1 VTALGINTKEAAMPD
16 QESERL
22 KRIRE
27 RQLTDRDPLA
37 GERKFQRVTSVKE
50 KRMYKP
56 LSLKKELKAVPYVIK
71 VPLYCLIL
79 GVIITAVLL
88 ITWNSPYALYVGVGA
103 IVILLLVGISL
114 GSVIDYNK
122 KIKDHLE

>member
-1 VTALGINTKEAAMPD
+1 MPD

-50 KRMYKP
+50 KRMRKP
-56 LSLKKELKAVPYVIK
+56 FSLKKEWKAVPHVIK

-79 GVIITAVLL
+79 GVIIMAAFIKL
-88 ITWNSPYALYVGVGA
+88 WDSPYALYAGAGA
-103 IVILLLVGISL
+103 IVILLLFGVASGT
-114 GSVIDYNK
+114 VMDYND

>member
-1 VTALGINTKEAAMPD
+1 
-16 QESERL
+16 
-22 KRIRE
+22 
-27 RQLTDRDPLA
+27 
-37 GERKFQRVTSVKE
+37 
-50 KRMYKP
+50 MYKP
-56 LSLKKELKAVPYVIK
+56 LSLKKELKAVPYVVK

-103 IVILLLVGISL
+103 IAILLLVGISL
-114 GSVIDYNK
+114 GSVMDYNK

>member
-1 VTALGINTKEAAMPD
+1 VTALGINTKEALMPD

-22 KRIRE
+22 KRLRE
-27 RQLTDRDPLA
+27 RQLKDRDPLA
-37 GERKFQRVTSVKE
+37 GERKFQHVTSVKE

-56 LSLKKELKAVPYVIK
+56 LSLKKEWKAVPHVIK

-103 IVILLLVGISL
+103 IVILLLFGVAS
-114 GSVIDYNK
+114 GSVMDYND

>member
-1 VTALGINTKEAAMPD
+1 MPD
-16 QESERL
+16 QEAERL
-22 KRIRE
+22 KRLRE

-37 GERKFQRVTSVKE
+37 GERKFQRVTSAKE

-56 LSLKKELKAVPYVIK
+56 ISLKKEWRGVPHVIK

-79 GVIITAVLL
+79 GIIITAVLL

-103 IVILLLVGISL
+103 IVILLLFGIAS
-114 GSVIDYNK
+114 GSVMDYND
-122 KIKDHLE
+122 KIKKHLE

>member
-1 VTALGINTKEAAMPD
+1 MPD
-16 QESERL
+16 QEAERL

-56 LSLKKELKAVPYVIK
+56 LSLKKELKAIPYIIK

-103 IVILLLVGISL
+103 IVILLLFGVAS
-114 GSVIDYNK
+114 GSVMDYND